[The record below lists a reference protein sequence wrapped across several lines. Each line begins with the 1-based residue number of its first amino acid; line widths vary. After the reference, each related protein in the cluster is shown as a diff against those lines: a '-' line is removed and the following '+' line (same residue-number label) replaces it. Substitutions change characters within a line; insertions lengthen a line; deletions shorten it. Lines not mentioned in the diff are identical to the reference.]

1 MRENKPSQSA
11 FVIAFNMAGVSFE
24 PGLRALLSHPDEP
37 YWHWFVSEHAPDAD
51 RLLSAWKAG
60 GDRGPGKLFR
70 DKQVFALLRKRFIE
84 DEVRQGLAEG
94 VEQVVVFGAGYDPL
108 SIRLAGEFP
117 SVRFYE
123 LDHPPT
129 QAVKRRALE
138 SRQAI
143 PPHLTL
149 IPVDFALDSGEGA
162 LRGAPG
168 FRPGASSVFV
178 AEGVLMYLAPED
190 VDALFRLVRRNSGPG
205 SRFVSTFAE
214 HRMLTD
220 SGTRL
225 ARLTAGLAQVG
236 EPIRSTRNPDEIEGF
251 LRDRGFSLR
260 ALADHRSLRATYMD
274 PLKVDWPLREGEFI
288 VVAAVLPA
296 SDAG

>member
-1 MRENKPSQSA
+1 MKDDKPSQSA
-11 FVIAFNMAGVSFE
+11 FVIAFNIAGVSFE
-24 PGLRALLSHPDEP
+24 PGLRGLLSHPDEP
-37 YWHWFVSEHAPDAD
+37 YWQWFVSEHAPDAE

-60 GDRGPGKLFR
+60 GERGPGKLFR

-84 DEVRQGLAEG
+84 DQVRLALAEG
-94 VEQVVVFGAGYDPL
+94 AEQVVVFGAGYDPL
-108 SIRLAGEFP
+108 SLRLAQEP
-117 SVRFYE
+117 IKARFYE
-123 LDHPPT
+123 LDHPAT

-143 PPHLTL
+143 PPQLTL

-162 LRGAPG
+162 LRAAPG
-168 FRPGASSVFV
+168 FRSDASSVFV
-178 AEGVLMYLAPED
+178 AEGVLMYLTPED
-190 VDALFRLVRRNSGPG
+190 VDALFRLVRRNSGTG

-220 SGTRL
+220 SGTSLGRL
-225 ARLTAGLAQVG
+225 AAGLAQVG
-236 EPIRSTRNPDEIEGF
+236 EPIRSTRNPDEIESF

-260 ALADHRSLRATYMD
+260 ALAEHGSLRATYMD

-296 SDAG
+296 SDEG